1 MKLVYIAGP
10 YRADT
15 SDGIVKNIKF
25 AEAMA
30 LSLSGQGYD
39 LKLFPVTPHLNTAS
53 FEKSVPAGDHYWLGG
68 TMALME
74 KCDVVLLTHPAAGN
88 ESRGT
93 SEEMKRAFELGVPVY
108 ASLNMLIQDARADV
122 VGYHS
127 LNFLPIDQRQ
137 NVLYNK

>member
-25 AEAMA
+25 AEEMA

-39 LKLFPVTPHLNTAS
+39 LKLFPVTPHLNTAR
-53 FEKSVPAGDHYWLGG
+53 FERHVPAGDHYWLGG

-74 KCDVVLLTHPAAGN
+74 KCDVVLLTYPEAGN
-88 ESRGT
+88 DSKGT

-108 ASLNMLIQDARADV
+108 ASLDLLIQDARADV
-122 VGYHS
+122 VGLHS
-127 LNFLPIDQRQ
+127 LNYIPKHLRQ